1 MQNKKVIDYFKL
13 HERVSKRN
21 VQFLNTL
28 VTISSFLCPSVI
40 TYFLCIV
47 GMAYLGYLVKIKGEE
62 IDTSKIIPFVFYTLI
77 FMLVL
82 FGDLRA

>member
-1 MQNKKVIDYFKL
+1 MQNKKVIDYFRL

-28 VTISSFLCPSVI
+28 ITISSFLCPSII

-47 GMAYLGYLVKIKGEE
+47 GMAYLGYLVKMKEEE
-62 IDTSKIIPFVFYTLI
+62 IDASKIIPFIFYVSI
-77 FMLVL
+77 FMLVI

>member
-1 MQNKKVIDYFKL
+1 MQNKKVIDYFRL

-28 VTISSFLCPSVI
+28 ITISSFLCPSII
-40 TYFLCIV
+40 TCFLCIV
-47 GMAYLGYLVKIKGEE
+47 GMAYLGYLVKMKEEE
-62 IDTSKIIPFVFYTLI
+62 IDASKIIPFIFYVSI
-77 FMLVL
+77 FMLVI